1 MPLVLPMVPMGA
13 IMSLIDIAK
22 EVNSAVLD
30 VFGEDPV
37 SSSIILDRVG
47 GPLEIRGVFEAQRE
61 VLDLGSDGA
70 EVAGYSPALFVDL
83 DQLVVV
89 PERGDVL
96 TIRGDR
102 YRVRDRNPDGQGGC
116 WLLLHKA

>member
-1 MPLVLPMVPMGA
+1 
-13 IMSLIDIAK
+13 MSLIDIAK